1 MKKFGTLAFV
11 FVLTAAMLAGCRS
24 QNNSNATESSPT
36 ILPTVEMPTIA
47 TTEETTVPTTM
58 PTEAPTEESTETVGE
73 DGMVGGETTESSENG
88 AGNGASDQGGAA
100 SDNGGAAGGARSMPG
115 VR

>member
-1 MKKFGTLAFV
+1 MKKFATLTFV

-24 QNNSNATESSPT
+24 QNNGNSGESSPT
-36 ILPTVEMPTIA
+36 ILPTVEMPTMT
-47 TTEETTVPTTM
+47 TTEATEASTAPTTM

-73 DGMVGGETTESSENG
+73 NGVVGSDPTDTTAES
-88 AGNGASDQGGAA
+88 QGAA
-100 SDNGGAAGGARSMPG
+100 QEGARRMPG

>member
-73 DGMVGGETTESSENG
+73 NGVVGSDPTDTTGES
-88 AGNGASDQGGAA
+88 QGTAQE
-100 SDNGGAAGGARSMPG
+100 GARRMPG